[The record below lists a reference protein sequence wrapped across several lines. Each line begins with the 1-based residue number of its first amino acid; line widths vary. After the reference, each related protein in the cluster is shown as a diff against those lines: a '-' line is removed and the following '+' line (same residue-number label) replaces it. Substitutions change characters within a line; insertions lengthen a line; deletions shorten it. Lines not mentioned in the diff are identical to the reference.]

1 MKNISSLLA
10 WGILFG
16 SITGFAANPPGDAV
30 VRKGKKGKIELPE
43 VVETE
48 TVTNSKSK
56 LLSKQNAILKARAQ
70 AAASKELLQQA
81 INRKTLN
88 SLHPVTRVK
97 LTAALE
103 DIEDS
108 GVAPR
113 ITSGY
118 RSKAQQHSMYQC
130 AQVYSCKM
138 HRGIFGANKPGAS
151 LHEAGLAV
159 DLGDVAYGKRRRQL
173 TREGKNIVKIMQR
186 HGFNWK
192 YGLGDPVHFEID
204 PKVAGFK
211 DQDAAIAAAE
221 RRLQMTSKR
230 GR

>member
-16 SITGFAANPPGDAV
+16 AITGFAANSPGDAV
-30 VRKGKKGKIELPE
+30 IRKGKKGKIELPE

-56 LLSKQNAILKARAQ
+56 LLSKQNAILKAQAQ

-88 SLHPVTRVK
+88 SLHPVTRMK
-97 LTAALE
+97 LNAALE

-118 RSKAQQHSMYQC
+118 RSKAQQHSIYQC
-130 AQVYSCKM
+130 AQVYTCKM

-159 DLGDVAYGKRRRQL
+159 DLADVAHGKRHRRQL
-173 TREGKNIVKIMQR
+173 TRDGKQVVKIMQR

-192 YGLGDPVHFEID
+192 YGLGDPAHFEID

-211 DQDAAIAAAE
+211 NQEAAIAAAE
-221 RRLQMTSKR
+221 RRLRKTMR
-230 GR
+230 H

>member
-10 WGILFG
+10 WGILLS
-16 SITGFAANPPGDAV
+16 SITGFAANSPGDAV
-30 VRKGKKGKIELPE
+30 IRKGKKGKIELPE

-56 LLSKQNAILKARAQ
+56 LLSKQNAILKAQAQ

-97 LTAALE
+97 LNAALE

-118 RSKAQQHSMYQC
+118 RSKAQQHSIYQC
-130 AQVYSCKM
+130 AQVYTCKM

-159 DLGDVAYGKRRRQL
+159 DLADVAYGKRHRQL
-173 TREGKNIVKIMQR
+173 TREGKKIVKIMQR

-211 DQDAAIAAAE
+211 DQEAAIAAAE
-221 RRLQMTSKR
+221 RRLRKTMR
-230 GR
+230 H

>member
-16 SITGFAANPPGDAV
+16 AITGFAANSPGDAV
-30 VRKGKKGKIELPE
+30 IRKGKKGKIELPE

-56 LLSKQNAILKARAQ
+56 LLSKQNAILKAQAQ

-97 LTAALE
+97 LNAALE

-118 RSKAQQHSMYQC
+118 RSKAQQHSIYQC
-130 AQVYSCKM
+130 AQVYTCKM

-159 DLGDVAYGKRRRQL
+159 DLADVAYGKHHRQL
-173 TREGKNIVKIMQR
+173 TREGKKIVKIMQR

-211 DQDAAIAAAE
+211 DQEAAIAAAE
-221 RRLQMTSKR
+221 RRLRKTMR
-230 GR
+230 H